1 LFEHLLALKLA
12 HLHVEQNDVGN
23 PLLARGK
30 QLVRVPEGADRVKP
44 VVLQRVFQI
53 IAEIRIVVQDGK
65 VN

>member
-1 LFEHLLALKLA
+1 
-12 HLHVEQNDVGN
+12 
-23 PLLARGK
+23 
-30 QLVRVPEGADRVKP
+30 VPEGADRVKP